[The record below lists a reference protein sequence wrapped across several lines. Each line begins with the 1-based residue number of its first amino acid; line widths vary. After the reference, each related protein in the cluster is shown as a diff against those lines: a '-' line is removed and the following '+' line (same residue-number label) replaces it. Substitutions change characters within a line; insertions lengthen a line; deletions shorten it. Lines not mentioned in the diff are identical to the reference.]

1 MNILICDDEV
11 RYIEDI
17 EINVKNYFN
26 EKGQKKYALNALR
39 MGRGRLMI
47 ISVNMI

>member
-26 EKGQKKYALNALR
+26 EKGQKVCFECFTDGERALN
-39 MGRGRLMI
+39 
-47 ISVNMI
+47 VNMI